1 MSAFSCLFEG
11 YFSGCLSMYCPFCN
25 AIDTK
30 VVDSRLVDDGAQVRR
45 RRECLECNE
54 RFTTYEVIELNM
66 PRIIKRDGTRV
77 AFDKNK
83 LRAGILRSLE
93 KRPVSTE
100 QVDAAM
106 SEIVKQIRATG
117 EREIQSQVLGEFVM
131 NELKKMDPVAYV
143 RFASVYRSFQDVS
156 EFHREIEKLRE
167 V

>member
-1 MSAFSCLFEG
+1 
-11 YFSGCLSMYCPFCN
+11 MYCPFCN

-30 VVDSRLVDDGAQVRR
+30 VVDSRLVDTGAQVRR

-66 PRIIKRDGTRV
+66 PRVIKRDGTRV
-77 AFDKNK
+77 TFDKNK

-93 KRPVSTE
+93 KRPVTTE

-106 SEIVKQIRATG
+106 HEIVKQIRVTG
-117 EREIQSQVLGEFVM
+117 EREIKSQALGEFVM
-131 NELKKMDPVAYV
+131 SELKKIDAVAYV